1 MFWDFRILWAYQIIR
16 YRIKV
21 ISPQARMKLPKK
33 RRCVVAV
40 QQPRRNQKRRG
51 ANVDG
56 GGGEIIFS
64 ISFEISSVAIRKSW
78 EVFPHLSGYSNSK
91 EEEMS
96 KSRLIFSFSLNFL
109 FRSARASCTTSGG
122 PAMKIWAPCIQAYMP
137 HESSGDS
144 SNQPD
149 GPMGS
154 PRRLP

>member
-1 MFWDFRILWAYQIIR
+1 
-16 YRIKV
+16 
-21 ISPQARMKLPKK
+21 MKLPKK

-78 EVFPHLSGYSNSK
+78 EVFPYLSGYSNSK

-96 KSRLIFSFSLNFL
+96 TSAAASTGPEGAGSEDRFSLRYSVLIRDNWSTF
-109 FRSARASCTTSGG
+109 S
-122 PAMKIWAPCIQAYMP
+122 
-137 HESSGDS
+137 
-144 SNQPD
+144 
-149 GPMGS
+149 
-154 PRRLP
+154 